1 MECERDGTL
10 DNNSIVNPVYTPGQ
24 SDISNGSV
32 TLTLTAKGRSVCPEV
47 SDVISIGIQKL
58 PVSDAGSDQE
68 VCKSNTYI

>member
-1 MECERDGTL
+1 
-10 DNNSIVNPVYTPGQ
+10 
-24 SDISNGSV
+24 
-32 TLTLTAKGRSVCPEV
+32 LTAKGRSVCPEV